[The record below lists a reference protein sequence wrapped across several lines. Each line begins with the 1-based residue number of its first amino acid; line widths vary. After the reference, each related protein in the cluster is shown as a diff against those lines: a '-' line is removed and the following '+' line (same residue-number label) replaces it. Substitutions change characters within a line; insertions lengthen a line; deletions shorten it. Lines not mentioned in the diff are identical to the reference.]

1 MKTMR
6 FYSEVWPL
14 HTPFVI
20 ARGSR
25 TEAYVVV
32 VEIEQDGVVG
42 GGECTPYAR
51 YDESVDS
58 VLAQLASVKPAIENG
73 LDRRELL
80 ARLPAGAA
88 RNAVDCAL

>member
-42 GGECTPYAR
+42 VGECTPDAR
-51 YDESVDS
+51 
-58 VLAQLASVKPAIENG
+58 
-73 LDRRELL
+73 
-80 ARLPAGAA
+80 
-88 RNAVDCAL
+88 